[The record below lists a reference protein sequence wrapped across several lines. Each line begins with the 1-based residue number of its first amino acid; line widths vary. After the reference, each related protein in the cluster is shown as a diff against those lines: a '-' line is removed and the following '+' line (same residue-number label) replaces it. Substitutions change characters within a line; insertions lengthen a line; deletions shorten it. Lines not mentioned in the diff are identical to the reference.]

1 MQAPASDNPLL
12 ASVSAGRIISGKYR
26 IGDLLGAGVCSVVV
40 QAENLQNGQQL
51 AMKLLDREVVQKSG
65 GPTRLVDEIRVV
77 AQMTSAHAVKV
88 FAVGA
93 LETGEPY
100 LIMELLRGKSLARLL
115 RDDGPLPVQTAAD
128 YVLEASYALM
138 EAHGRGLVH
147 GALKPGNLFL
157 TEDSRGNPL
166 IKVSDLG
173 LGVPVHDPLSSGEQ
187 HASAFVH
194 ASPEQLIGQ
203 HADMRTDIWALGV
216 ILFELVSGRPPFT
229 ARKLHDVLE
238 RGHTVAPPLL
248 RSVHGDVPAGFDA
261 IIRRCLAL
269 HPDHRY
275 GRITELMLELS
286 RFASEDARRRYALE
300 QEPETA
306 VAAPVDSATRL
317 DFKRADN
324 DEDEGPPSSEATQ
337 VRPGLRDAHDDH
349 PASSA
354 PTMMRQRDS
363 YESPVPRPPQP
374 PMARP
379 AAGADHALTLAS
391 SGISMK
397 RPGTAH
403 MPPVVP
409 STAAI
414 NNPLAET
421 AKLPPQVGAMMNA
434 LLPAAGTSQ
443 MGQRPPMPPMRG
455 AALPASSGIEWEDA
469 PTTMGVAGG
478 GGMMGSMSSTG
489 LPPAA
494 GMPPMMMGANAMQQ
508 SAGPGGPQQ
517 PMMVA
522 EVMPESS
529 KRGAVIAVLALAL
542 LLILPLV
549 YLNSLAKKTT
559 VAPTL
564 QNASATVAAPAYSFQ
579 QGMQQPNRQPQQMQ
593 PQQMQPQQMQPRQMQ
608 PQQMQ
613 PQQMQPQQMQP
624 QQMQPQQPR

>member
-1 MQAPASDNPLL
+1 MQASASDNPLL
-12 ASVSAGRIISGKYR
+12 ASVSVGRIISGKYR
-26 IGDLLGAGVCSVVV
+26 IGGLLGAGVCSVVV

-65 GPTRLVDEIRVV
+65 GATRLVDEIRVV
-77 AQMTSAHAVKV
+77 SQMTSAHAVKV

-93 LETGEPY
+93 LENGEPY
-100 LIMELLRGKSLARLL
+100 LIMELLRGKSLDRLL

-128 YVLEASYALM
+128 YVLEASYALL

-147 GALKPGNLFL
+147 GALKPSNLFL
-157 TEDSRGNPL
+157 TEDARGNPL

-187 HASAFVH
+187 YASAFVH

-203 HADMRTDIWALGV
+203 HPDMRTDIWALGV

-248 RSVHGDVPAGFDA
+248 RSVHGDVPPGFDA

-275 GRITELMLELS
+275 AKIAELMSELS
-286 RFASEDARRRYALE
+286 RFASEDAQRRYALE
-300 QEPETA
+300 QEPETEI
-306 VAAPVDSATRL
+306 AAPVDSATRL
-317 DFKRADN
+317 HFKRGDDHEN
-324 DEDEGPPSSEATQ
+324 EGPPSSEATQ
-337 VRPGLRDAHDDH
+337 VRPGLRGAENDE

-354 PTMMRQRDS
+354 PTMMRHRET
-363 YESPVPRPPQP
+363 YEPPVPRPPQP

-379 AAGADHALTLAS
+379 AAGADHAQTLAS
-391 SGISMK
+391 SSGVSMK

-403 MPPVVP
+403 MPPLVP
-409 STAAI
+409 STAAMS
-414 NNPLAET
+414 NALAET

-434 LLPAAGTSQ
+434 LLPATATSQ
-443 MGQRPPMPPMRG
+443 MGQRPPMAPMRG
-455 AALPASSGIEWEDA
+455 GAPPASSGIEWEDA
-469 PTTMGVAGG
+469 PTTMGAAGG
-478 GGMMGSMSSTG
+478 GGMVGSMSSNR
-489 LPPAA
+489 LLPAA
-494 GMPPMMMGANAMQQ
+494 GMSPMMMGPNGAMQQ
-508 SAGPGGPQQ
+508 SGALGGPQQ

-542 LLILPLV
+542 LLILPLI

-564 QNASATVAAPAYSFQ
+564 QNASATAAMPAYSFQ
-579 QGMQQPNRQPQQMQ
+579 QGMQQPNRQPQIQ
-593 PQQMQPQQMQPRQMQ
+593 PQQIQ

-624 QQMQPQQPR
+624 QQMQPQQR